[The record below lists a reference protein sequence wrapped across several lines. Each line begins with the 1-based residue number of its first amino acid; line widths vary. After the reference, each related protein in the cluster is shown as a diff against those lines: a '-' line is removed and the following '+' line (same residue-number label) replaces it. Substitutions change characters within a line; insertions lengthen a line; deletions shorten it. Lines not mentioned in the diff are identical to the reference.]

1 MRRLVVP
8 VVSVVAAGIGGTL
21 GILFERYLIVRSSFF
36 VEFSANVRIKAN
48 FALKNYLPT
57 TLKAC
62 KLTLFSDCHLIQQGT
77 ITISE

>member
-36 VEFSANVRIKAN
+36 VEVSAYDVR
-48 FALKNYLPT
+48 
-57 TLKAC
+57 
-62 KLTLFSDCHLIQQGT
+62 
-77 ITISE
+77 